1 RLGFIMVCLLAA
13 AMPFIVMTGMHH
25 ALTPIFISAF
35 ATTGQESLILISQ
48 VCANLA
54 QGGATLAVALRSK
67 DSKMKQLASA
77 AWISAIMG
85 ITEPALYGVTLK
97 LKKPAMLAS
106 IGAGIAGL
114 FAGITHVT
122 LYVPQ
127 NSIMAVLG

>member
-1 RLGFIMVCLLAA
+1 
-13 AMPFIVMTGMHH
+13 MTGMHH

-97 LKKPAMLAS
+97 LKNL
-106 IGAGIAGL
+106 L
-114 FAGITHVT
+114 C
-122 LYVPQ
+122 
-127 NSIMAVLG
+127 